1 MKHFERL
8 KLPENKAFLE
18 LFNQAEFLC
27 CAIEDADIKSQKT
40 ACPDLQKALN
50 YLNNALEE
58 IRTHRG

>member
-8 KLPENKAFLE
+8 KLPENEAFLE

-27 CAIEDADIKSQKT
+27 YAIEEADIESQK
-40 ACPDLQKALN
+40 AVCPDLQKALK
-50 YLNNALEE
+50 YLNAACKD